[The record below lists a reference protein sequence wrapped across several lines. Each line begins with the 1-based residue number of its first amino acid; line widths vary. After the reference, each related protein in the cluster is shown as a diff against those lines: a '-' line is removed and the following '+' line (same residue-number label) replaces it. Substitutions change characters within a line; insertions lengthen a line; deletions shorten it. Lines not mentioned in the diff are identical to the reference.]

1 MRLMSIQNVK
11 ENMQVARNIYSADGK
26 VLLAEGVSLTAKY
39 IGRLQD
45 LGIMS
50 LYITD
55 QRIGKVEV
63 DDLVRVQ
70 TRVEAMKEVKEV
82 MGNIRDGRSVSGEK
96 VYRVI
101 SEVLDE
107 ILSNRSVSF
116 SLVDIRAMNDYLFGH
131 CLTVCILSLMTGVAA
146 GYNFSRLRDLAMG
159 AVLHDVGKVL
169 IADDILN
176 KAGKFTAEEFAAIQ
190 QHAQL
195 GYDILKKCNDI
206 SSVSSHIAWQHH
218 EKFNGTGYPRGLKG
232 KEIHEFSRIAAVA
245 DVYDA
250 LSTDRIYRKRWM
262 PHEVLEFIRDKDK
275 TDFDPDFSKLFLDNI
290 APFPVGSMVLLSN
303 GETGIVIK
311 VSRKFAARPLVR
323 VLFEANGV
331 ALAQP
336 RDKNLKEDLTLFI
349 VRALKDD
356 ETNPSA

>member
-1 MRLMSIQNVK
+1 MSIQNVK
-11 ENMQVARNIYSADGK
+11 ENMQVARNIYSADGQI
-26 VLLAEGVSLTAKY
+26 LLAEGVSLTANY
-39 IGRLQD
+39 INRLQE

-55 QRIGKVEV
+55 QLIGKVEV
-63 DDLVRVQ
+63 DDLVRIQ
-70 TRVEAMKEVKEV
+70 TRIEAMKAVKEV
-82 MGNIRDGRSVSGEK
+82 MRNIRDGRSVSGEK

-107 ILSNRSVSF
+107 ILSNRSISF

-159 AVLHDVGKVL
+159 AILHDVGKVS
-169 IADDILN
+169 IADNILN
-176 KAGKFTAEEFAAIQ
+176 KAGALTTAELAEIQ
-190 QHAQL
+190 KHAQL

-232 KEIHEFSRIAAVA
+232 QEIHEFARIAAIA

-250 LSTDRIYRKRWM
+250 LSTDRIYRKRWL
-262 PHEVLEFIRDKDK
+262 PHEVLEYIRDKDK

-290 APFPVGSMVLLSN
+290 APFPIGSMVLLSN
-303 GETGIVIK
+303 GEKGVVIK
-311 VSRKFAARPLVR
+311 VSKKFAARPLVR
-323 VLFEANGV
+323 VLFDANGA
-331 ALAQP
+331 ALSQS

-349 VRALKDD
+349 VKALEED
-356 ETNPSA
+356 EPCAG